1 MAAGVDINYTEAMS
15 VRFSTPVVF
24 LCAVL
29 VWMGFGLAR
38 PAAALEVAQV
48 FDGGDV
54 VLYEGSKAGLKEG
67 QVLTIL
73 RGETATG
80 QVQIDEVSDFTA
92 RGRTIK
98 GDVQQGDRVAG
109 EGASLKET
117 PVPFQSAGDTPRT
130 APGES
135 SVSVG
140 RMKRMDDAPPENS
153 RTPVYSIDDLPPS
166 GSGDVIAA
174 KPVDDDA
181 PVGGPKFDS
190 PPLSQPSVVAV
201 LDGGKG
207 RLPPLSSRPEKPA
220 AQTGS
225 LGLVTRPTAVVY
237 KPKGG
242 TVGYKYGYNQ
252 ENQHTRTIY
261 TGRFA
266 PSEKMELYLESTDN
280 SVSRENIASYG
291 GKYVLSTLKKGAQAA
306 LYLQMN
312 NADEGA
318 SEYGAVATFPNPAGN
333 FSVGAYLSDG
343 GLTGLKNGRKV
354 QLGEDYGLFIG
365 LERELILGLS
375 LALEYDTLA
384 MQEGNTYGAELRWKR
399 GSNYSLTAAVQDV
412 DSFRDATLGAFFS
425 F

>member
-1 MAAGVDINYTEAMS
+1 MAAPADINYTAAMS
-15 VRFSTPVVF
+15 VRFSTPLVF
-24 LCAVL
+24 SCAL
-29 VWMGFGLAR
+29 WACAGFGPA
-38 PAAALEVAQV
+38 PAAMALEVAQV
-48 FDGGDV
+48 FDGGEV

-67 QVLTIL
+67 QVLSIL
-73 RGETATG
+73 RGDTTTG

-98 GDVQQGDRVAG
+98 GDVQQGDTVAG
-109 EGASLKET
+109 GGASLRET

-130 APGES
+130 APGEGG
-135 SVSVG
+135 VSVG
-140 RMKRMDDAPPENS
+140 HMKRMDGAQPPTG
-153 RTPVYSIDDLPPS
+153 RTPVYSIDDLPP
-166 GSGDVIAA
+166 GSDVIAA
-174 KPVDDDA
+174 RPVDDDA
-181 PVGGPKFDS
+181 PPAEPKFNS
-190 PPLSQPSVVAV
+190 PPLTQPSVVAV
-201 LDGGKG
+201 MDGGKG
-207 RLPPLSSRPEKPA
+207 RLPMMSSRPEKLA

-242 TVGYKYGYNQ
+242 TVGYQYGYNQ
-252 ENQHTRTIY
+252 ENKHTRTIY

-266 PSEKMELYLESTDN
+266 PSEKMEFYLESTDN

-291 GKYVLSTLKKGAQAA
+291 GKYVVSTLKKGAQAA

-312 NADEGA
+312 NANESA

-399 GSNYSLTAAVQDV
+399 GSSYSLTAAVQDV